1 MNTVAQAALQWTL
14 RGTVSQNRLTR
25 RDSAESMSQK
35 QYLKMLE
42 REIQK
47 INQQIDLKILR
58 GESYSKEARDH
69 RLLLKKVRYNTRK
82 SFFKNLTEKFFPSLQ
97 RFA

>member
-1 MNTVAQAALQWTL
+1 LNIVA
-14 RGTVSQNRLTR
+14 SNCLTR

-69 RLLLKKVRYNTRK
+69 KLLLKKVRYNTRK

>member
-1 MNTVAQAALQWTL
+1 
-14 RGTVSQNRLTR
+14 
-25 RDSAESMSQK
+25 MSQK

-47 INQQIDLKILR
+47 INQEIDFKILR
-58 GESYSKEARDH
+58 GENYSKEARDH
-69 RLLLKKVRYNTRK
+69 KLLLKKVRYNTRK

-97 RFA
+97 RFE